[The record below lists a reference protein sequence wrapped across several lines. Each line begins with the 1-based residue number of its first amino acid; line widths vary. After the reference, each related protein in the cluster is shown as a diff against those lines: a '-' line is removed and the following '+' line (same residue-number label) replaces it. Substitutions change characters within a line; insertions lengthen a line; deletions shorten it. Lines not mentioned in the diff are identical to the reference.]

1 MSKTSYRDLFF
12 FSFIVISIKWVTS
25 YYFFDESIDVKI
37 IFESV
42 DDGKLYYPLIKFLA
56 ELEFNRSYDPEIKD
70 LKIIPLPFAGILLHS
85 FLLKI
90 LGFFS
95 FLLADL
101 ICVFIFLY
109 IFYNIF
115 RFVISENLSLLS
127 SIILFLLPIFLSN
140 TYLYNISYIQNF
152 ADSFYNLRVPRPMLS
167 NLFFFGFLLIILKL
181 NFNFKYN
188 YKIYSA
194 LGLILGLT
202 LSSFFYYFFTQI
214 CILSFF
220 FLIKFKRNILKELYK
235 NYKYFLV
242 LILTFLITTTPFLL
256 NLLFH
261 ENEFTA
267 RQCVY
272 TLDYHKKAEL
282 LKYLIGKY
290 LSIKFIFLFV
300 IISLINFWVNHLNL
314 EQRKITNIFYI
325 SFIGSFIGP
334 IVFILLSN
342 KSCVFY
348 HFVNFIILNGFLYII
363 ISIILIIGKFSRI
376 KLNFLTKFFS
386 ILFLTIIFGYQNWA
400 DVKKKYE
407 ISTYKDYRE
416 EFSNVTN
423 FIKKNYSLDKINLLT
438 FETDLIIWS
447 IMNDVKHLMV
457 IDALFTSK
465 KDNMIENDIFS
476 AFKLLNLDED
486 NFKLFIKNKKSSWR
500 YINQHISKYVYYK
513 YQANSLVTFKDS
525 TDFTKEEIDHIN
537 NTHLLL
543 HQQSI
548 IPRFELYR
556 LEEKFKIFNKNII
569 YPDLIILNKKDDFF
583 IYDKL
588 KIEKFCKIID
598 GEFFVL
604 YFLDRNKKCKKN

>member
-1 MSKTSYRDLFF
+1 MFKTSYRDLFF
-12 FSFIVISIKWVTS
+12 FSFVVVSIKWVTS
-25 YYFFDESIDVKI
+25 YYFFDETIDVKI

-56 ELEFNRSYDPEIKD
+56 ELEFNRSYDPEIEN
-70 LKIIPLPFAGILLHS
+70 LKIIPLPFAGILLHA
-85 FLLKI
+85 FLFKI

-101 ICVFIFLY
+101 ICVFVFLY

-115 RFVISENLSLLS
+115 RLTISKNLSIVL
-127 SIILFLLPIFLSN
+127 SIILYLLPVLLSN

-152 ADSFYNLRVPRPMLS
+152 ADTFYNLRVPRPMLS
-167 NLFFFGFLLIILKL
+167 NIFFFAFLLIVLKL
-181 NFNFKYN
+181 NFNFKYSF
-188 YKIYSA
+188 KIYSI

-214 CILSFF
+214 CILLFF
-220 FLIKFKRNILKELYK
+220 FLIKFKSNILKELYE
-235 NYKYFLV
+235 NYKYFLI
-242 LILTFLITTTPFLL
+242 LSLTFLITITPFLL
-256 NLLFH
+256 NLFFH
-261 ENEFTA
+261 ESEFTT

-272 TLDYHKKAEL
+272 TLDYYKKIQL

-290 LSIKFIFLFV
+290 LSIKFIFFFLV
-300 IISLINFWVNHLNL
+300 ISLLNFWINHVNFG
-314 EQRKITNIFYI
+314 QRKINNILYI
-325 SFIGSFIGP
+325 SFISSFIGP
-334 IVFILLSN
+334 IIFILVSN

-348 HFVNFIILNGFLYII
+348 HFINFIILNGFLYII
-363 ISIILIIGKFSRI
+363 IFTILVADKFLRI
-376 KLNFLTKFFS
+376 KLNFPSKFFS
-386 ILFLTIIFGYQNWA
+386 ILFLAIIFGYQNWVN
-400 DVKKKYE
+400 VKKNYD

-423 FIKKNYSLDKINLLT
+423 FIKENYNLNKINLLT

-447 IMNDVKHLMV
+447 IMKDVKYLMV

-465 KDNMIENDIFS
+465 KDNMIEDDIFS
-476 AFKLLNLDED
+476 AFKLLNLDEK
-486 NFKLFIKNKKSSWR
+486 NFDLFIKNKKSTWR

-513 YQANSLVTFKDS
+513 YQANSLVTFKNS
-525 TDFTKEEIDHIN
+525 SDFTKEEINHIN

-548 IPRFELYR
+548 IPRFELSR
-556 LEEKFKIFNKNII
+556 LMEEFKTYNKNII
-569 YPDLIILNKKDDFF
+569 FPDLIILNKKDDFF

-588 KIEKFCKIID
+588 NVEKFCKIID

-604 YFLDRNKKCKKN
+604 YFLDKNKKCNSN